1 MGLRKGVECFKKK
14 KEMRETGGP
23 SPRLHR
29 KLRKGTEV
37 ILKAVVD
44 AAQRTPSLR
53 KIILK
58 TLLIISQCER
68 PKLSNDSNPTRNK
81 QENGADMAVCMQ
93 KRSTEKSLSLCDIL
107 S

>member
-1 MGLRKGVECFKKK
+1 MAKLDGTEKGSGVFQKEKK
-14 KEMRETGGP
+14 MRETGGP

-37 ILKAVVD
+37 ILKAIVD
-44 AAQRTPSLR
+44 AGQRTPSLG

-68 PKLSNDSNPTRNK
+68 PKLSNDSDPTRNK
-81 QENGADMAVCMQ
+81 QENGADMVVCMQ
-93 KRSTEKSLSLCDIL
+93 KRST
-107 S
+107 

>member
-1 MGLRKGVECFKKK
+1 MGLRKGVFKK
-14 KEMRETGGP
+14 MRETGGP

-29 KLRKGTEV
+29 RLRKRTKV

-44 AAQRTPSLR
+44 TGQRAPSLG

-58 TLLIISQCER
+58 TLLIISQYER
-68 PKLSNDSNPTRNK
+68 PKLSNESDPTRNK
-81 QENGADMAVCMQ
+81 QENGANMAACIQ